1 MARGLV
7 STIALLLVLASTGIV
22 VCEHLRS
29 TPLRGP
35 AGGADPGGP
44 VPGSPAVRVEWSF
57 ETDPIADS
65 TAVVAGQVLD
75 RLAWQPD
82 DPAFPGDPA
91 GSLRALYD
99 SSLPAG
105 WFGLPL
111 EATLTDRDTFTAAAA
126 FVIDSEGFAA
136 DPDGFFQISWGLW
149 NVGTTGLNRTGS
161 LTSFAADTFELIE
174 FDYFP
179 NVSPFFGGPF
189 LAPAVFGAP
198 VGSDAFGNFTSLF
211 DLEVELPLDIP
222 LLAVLEHRPD
232 ADAVVAQVYRIV
244 DARTVVPV
252 NGAVGS
258 APLDFLTE
266 RDYEVNVIGLT
277 LWNDGFGGPTP
288 ALQASVDFH
297 KLSAISGLPD
307 RPEQMLDFEG
317 DDDSDDD
324 EDSDDDSSDEDS
336 DDGDSDDD
344 D

>member
-7 STIALLLVLASTGIV
+7 STCAVLLVLVSTGIV
-22 VCEHLRS
+22 VSDPMRPA
-29 TPLRGP
+29 PLREL
-35 AGGADPGGP
+35 ADGADPGRP
-44 VPGSPAVRVEWSF
+44 IPGAPAVSMEWGF

-65 TAVVAGQVLD
+65 TAVIAGQALD

-105 WFGLPL
+105 WFGFPL
-111 EATLTDRDTFTAAAA
+111 GATLTDRDTFTAAAA
-126 FVIDSEGFAA
+126 FVIDSDGFAA

-149 NVGTTGLNRTGS
+149 NAGATGLNRTGS
-161 LTSFAADTFELIE
+161 LNTFAADTFELIE

-179 NVSPFFGGPF
+179 NLSPFFGGPF

-198 VGSDAFGNFTSLF
+198 VGPDAFANFTSLF
-211 DLEVELPLDIP
+211 DLEVELPLDVP

-232 ADAVVAQVYRIV
+232 VDAVVAQVYRIV

-258 APLDFLTE
+258 APLDFLVE

-277 LWNDGFGGPTP
+277 LWNDGFGGSTP

-317 DDDSDDD
+317 D
-324 EDSDDDSSDEDS
+324 
-336 DDGDSDDD
+336 GDSDDD
-344 D
+344 DSSDDEDPDDDDSDDDDD